1 MGNFNRRKFVKAM
14 AIGTAMGMV
23 NPISLF
29 ASKSKWSGA
38 QNNKIVFDPV
48 EFDVIVV
55 GAGASGIP
63 AAIAAAREG
72 VKVALLDE
80 DMVPGGAPIDNF
92 VTFICG
98 APRVGLFQ
106 KMVSRLNQNH
116 TLSGTPVS
124 SFGKDGMDGKNHWWH
139 PTSYLQVISKMLDE
153 YPNITLM
160 CGANVI
166 DAIVQDAGNRNVVK
180 GVRIYRGGML
190 QEIMAKVTIDATGTG
205 LISERAGCQILFG
218 RESKSDFNENLG
230 LEKGDGKTQPC
241 TWMFMSQRIKRDAIL
256 PREELKG
263 GVVEDNLN
271 KWVMKDDR
279 EGMIARDAGIYLHW
293 GKTIQCEDT
302 RDPLLLAQAQ
312 DKCLGMLKEE
322 IAALEKAGFNCQLAP
337 KMGVRECRRIKG
349 EYVLSLSDI
358 QEGRMPDDKVAEA
371 WYDLDPWGMNL
382 TREQKVVPPYG
393 IPYRCLIPQGTEGLL
408 TAGRIISGTH
418 IAASS
423 YRVQPIC
430 SNVGEAAGTAAAM
443 SAKNNTGVRDIELK
457 QLQGKLDEYGLFDF
471 TNNRKKKNL

>member
-1 MGNFNRRKFVKAM
+1 MGTFSRRSFVKTM
-14 AIGTAMGMV
+14 AAGTALTMLNPTQLLGVNNITVEKGIGMPTYA
-23 NPISLF
+23 PI
-29 ASKSKWSGA
+29 
-38 QNNKIVFDPV
+38 N
-48 EFDVIVV
+48 FDVIVV

-72 VKVALLDE
+72 VKVALLEE
-80 DMVPGGAPIDNF
+80 DMIPGGAPIDNF

-106 KMVSRLNQNH
+106 KMVYDLNQYH
-116 TLSGTPVS
+116 TLSGAPVS

-139 PTSYLQVISKMLDE
+139 PTAYLQVINKMLSQ

-160 CGANVI
+160 CGANVV
-166 DAIVQDAGNRNVVK
+166 DTIVKESGNRNLVQ
-180 GVRIYRGGML
+180 GVRIIRGGRL
-190 QEIMAKVTIDATGTG
+190 QDILGKVTIDATGMG
-205 LISERAGCQILFG
+205 LISEKAHCQILFG

-230 LEKGDGKTQPC
+230 LDKGDGKTQPC
-241 TWMFMSQRIKRDAIL
+241 TWMFISQRIRRDAVL
-256 PREELKG
+256 PRAALKG

-271 KWVMKDDR
+271 KWVMKGEEED
-279 EGMIARDAGIYLHW
+279 MIKRDAGIYLHW
-293 GKTIQCEDT
+293 GKTVHCDDT
-302 RDPLLLAQAQ
+302 RDPILLGKAQMQ
-312 DKCLGMLKEE
+312 CLDNLREE
-322 IAALEKAGFNCQLAP
+322 IAALEGAGFSCNLAP

-358 QEGRMPDDKVAEA
+358 QQGKMPDDKVAEA

-382 TREQKVVPPYG
+382 TKEQKVVPPYG
-393 IPYRCLIPQGTEGLL
+393 IPYRSLIPLETEGLL

-430 SNVGEAAGTAAAM
+430 SNTGEAAGTAAALAAINKT
-443 SAKNNTGVRDIELK
+443 SVRSIDIK
-457 QLQGKLDEYGLFDF
+457 ILQSKLDANGLFDF
-471 TNNRKKKNL
+471 TKRRNK

>member
-1 MGNFNRRKFVKAM
+1 MSNFNRRSFVKAM
-14 AIGTAMGMV
+14 ALSTAVGVLNPTKLLAAEAKLLEQGNGM
-23 NPISLF
+23 PTFTS
-29 ASKSKWSGA
+29 A
-38 QNNKIVFDPV
+38 

-72 VKVALLDE
+72 AKVALLDE
-80 DMVPGGAPIDNF
+80 DMLPGGAPIDNF

-98 APRVGLFQ
+98 APRVGIFQ
-106 KMVSRLNQNH
+106 RMVSQLNQYH

-124 SFGKDGMDGKNHWWH
+124 TFGKDGMDGKNHWWH
-139 PTSYLQVISKMLDE
+139 PTSYLQVICSMLNE
-153 YPNITLM
+153 HPNITLM
-160 CGANVI
+160 CGAHVV
-166 DAIVQDAGNRNVVK
+166 DAIVSDGGNRNVVK
-180 GVRIYRGGML
+180 GVRIYRGGVL
-190 QEIMAKVTIDATGTG
+190 QELKAKVTIDATGTG
-205 LISERAGCQILFG
+205 LISERAGCQIMFG
-218 RESKSDFNENLG
+218 RESKSDYNENLG

-256 PREELKG
+256 PREALKG

-293 GKTIQCEDT
+293 GKTVHCADT
-302 RDPLLLAQAQ
+302 RDPLLLAEAQ
-312 DKCLGMLKEE
+312 DKCLGLLKDE
-322 IAALEKAGFNCQLAP
+322 ITALEKAGFNCQLAP

-371 WYDLDPWGMNL
+371 WYDLDPWSMNL

-393 IPYRCLIPQGTEGLL
+393 IPYRSLIPLGTEGLL

-423 YRVQPIC
+423 FRVQPIC
-430 SNVGEAAGTAAAM
+430 SNIGEAAGTAAAM
-443 SAKNNTGVRDIELK
+443 AAMNKTSVRSIDIK
-457 QLQGKLDEYGLFDF
+457 TLQSKLDSYGLFDF
-471 TNNRKKKNL
+471 TNSRKKK